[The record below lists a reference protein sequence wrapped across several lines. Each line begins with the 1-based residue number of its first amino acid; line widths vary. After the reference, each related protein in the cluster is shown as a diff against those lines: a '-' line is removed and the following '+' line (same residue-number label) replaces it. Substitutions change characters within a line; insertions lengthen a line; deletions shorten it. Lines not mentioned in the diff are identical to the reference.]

1 MLLALV
7 GLVCSGK
14 SSVAEY
20 LVERHGFTQVTL
32 GHRAQEGASLHF
44 TSADVMLQHVT
55 AHWQTNYV
63 TLDLDTSELISMFEK
78 RPFFLLVGIDAPIMQ
93 RWARAK
99 ARYVSFLTQCARP
112 GRPRSF
118 CRERRPDS
126 VRNGRGPRYHIVGRR
141 RPRHLARL
149 GRVEPLA
156 AAAERRAGLGVGPV
170 ELVCARCAPLA
181 QPAADHQHV
190 YPHYAAV
197 RAPRLAR
204 APVDAQAAPDVGH
217 LLCVAVFAGL
227 VALQLHE
234 APRGRG
240 DCAQEPRA
248 LDRLQR
254 HAAWAD
260 QLQRRRLCAVQRERA
275 VRQQPGRVP
284 VPARRGKRVAGTG
297 PRPGRRRGN
306 DYLLQHVRRATYAA
320 VRACGVP
327 SRLYRRV

>member
-32 GHRAQEGASLHF
+32 GSRVPQGAGLHF

-93 RWARAK
+93 RWGRAK
-99 ARYVSFLTQCARP
+99 ARYVSLLTQCARP
-112 GRPRSF
+112 GGPRSF

-126 VRNGRGPRYHIVGRR
+126 VRNGRGPRYHIVRR
-141 RPRHLARL
+141 RRSRHLARL

-156 AAAERRAGLGVGPV
+156 AAAEWRAGLGVGPI
-170 ELVCARCAPLA
+170 ELVCARRAPLA
-181 QPAADHQHV
+181 QPAKDHEHV
-190 YPHYAAV
+190 YPYYAAV
-197 RAPRLAR
+197 RASRLAR

-217 LLCVAVFAGL
+217 LLCVAVLACLAAF
-227 VALQLHE
+227 QLHE
-234 APRGRG
+234 APCGCG
-240 DCAQEPRA
+240 DRAQKPRA
-248 LDRLQR
+248 LDRLQW
-254 HAAWAD
+254 HAAWAN
-260 QLQRRRLCAVQRERA
+260 QLQRRRLRAVQRERA
-275 VRQQPGRVP
+275 VWQQPGRVP

-297 PRPGRRRGN
+297 SRPGRCRGD
-306 DYLLQHVRRATYAA
+306 DYLLQHVRRATHAA
-320 VRACGVP
+320 ARAYGVP